1 MLPNQTQPVC
11 THFCSIRACL
21 QKSFYTSGKKLGI
34 LDSRNSFMAVGWL
47 PSCCLLT
54 LPGATGVAGCKPVSP
69 IGLLVGGW
77 LPPCCLLT
85 LPGAA
90 GVAGCRTVSPMGLLA
105 VGGLPPCCLLTL
117 PGAAGVA
124 GCRTVS
130 PMGLLE
136 GSWLPPY
143 CLLLNTDNFN
153 WIFQTYYHHCDQTS
167 ILLFVHL
174 LFQHYKGIR
183 GRPCNHNVPH
193 PELVTAM
200 KATS

>member
-1 MLPNQTQPVC
+1 MPNQTQPVC

-105 VGGLPPCCLLTL
+105 GSRLAASLLP
-117 PGAAGVA
+117 AH
-124 GCRTVS
+124 S
-130 PMGLLE
+130 PWSCGH
-136 GSWLPPY
+136 GSSVCITCISVHNMY
-143 CLLLNTDNFN
+143 
-153 WIFQTYYHHCDQTS
+153 
-167 ILLFVHL
+167 ILQVVLHVLQVIIHVHVL
-174 LFQHYKGIR
+174 QVMIHVLR
-183 GRPCNHNVPH
+183 
-193 PELVTAM
+193 
-200 KATS
+200 S